1 MNVLLAD
8 PDKTFVNQVLEDWK
22 LQDVIL
28 TAITD
33 VGDVLSV
40 LREDDFSAVF
50 LSSDFL
56 ILKDLDAVSF
66 IKEHQPGV
74 EIIVLCSSKSVQ
86 QSENAVNRGASHYFL
101 KPVDAALLENS
112 ARKIRTRLDSRRS
125 YRLMEDHVLEDLLG
139 NTPEMRK
146 ILRLLYKVAP
156 TTSTILLTG
165 ESGTGKEFVANIIH
179 RLSKRSEEPF
189 VTINCGA
196 IPENIVESELFGAR
210 KGAFTGAVANKTGL
224 FEEADN
230 GTLFLDEVAELHP
243 QTQVKL
249 LRFLQEKEIRPV
261 GDTVTRH
268 IDVRVI
274 AATNR
279 NVHEAVNQGVFRE
292 DLFYRLNTF
301 QIHLPPLRERKSSIP
316 ELVKFFILKYQQ
328 EHEKNIT
335 GIAKAAQLAL
345 SSYDYPGNI
354 RELEHIIEHAVV
366 LSDNNEIRLED
377 LPENLFEFGRQ
388 EIAGAL
394 PNPGYSMLP
403 GQSGNGNSRSDDADT
418 ALDAEELDVSS
429 ATFSPEQIVT
439 LAEMERRHILRALT
453 ATNNNQSE
461 ASRKLGISR
470 STLWRKLQEH
480 KIQI

>member
-22 LQDVIL
+22 LQDAIL

-33 VGDVLSV
+33 VSDVLSV
-40 LREDDFSAVF
+40 LREDDFSVVF

-56 ILKDLDAVSF
+56 VLKDLDAVSF

-74 EIIVLCSSKSVQ
+74 EIIILCSSKSVQ
-86 QSENAVNRGASHYFL
+86 QSENAVSRGASHYFL

-112 ARKIRTRLDSRRS
+112 ARKTRTRMDSRRN

-156 TTSTILLTG
+156 TTSTILITG

-224 FEEADN
+224 FEEADS
-230 GTLFLDEVAELHP
+230 GTLFLDEVAELHS

-249 LRFLQEKEIRPV
+249 LRFLQEREIRPV
-261 GDTVTRH
+261 GGTVTRQ

-279 NVHEAVNQGVFRE
+279 NVHEAVKEGIFRE

-301 QIHLPPLRERKSSIP
+301 QIHLPPLRNRKSSIP

-328 EHEKNIT
+328 EHDKNII
-335 GIAKAAQLAL
+335 GISKAAQLAL
-345 SSYDYPGNI
+345 GSYDYPGNI

-366 LSDNNEIRLED
+366 LAENAEIRLED
-377 LPENLFEFGRQ
+377 LPENLYEFGRQ

-394 PNPGYSMLP
+394 PNPVYNMLP
-403 GQSGNGNSRSDDADT
+403 EDNSATDSQDDFEIAM
-418 ALDAEELDVSS
+418 DAEEVDEN
-429 ATFSPEQIVT
+429 ATTLEPGQIIT
-439 LAEMERRHILRALT
+439 LAEMERRHILTALT

-461 ASRKLGISR
+461 AARKLGISR